1 MSGMRTVNNR
11 YLIDEE
17 ISNEENY
24 CKYTVRDCESY
35 DRFILIILKNDF
47 TYEKTQEY
55 LLNKFKT
62 IKNLNCSN
70 VINLLEFQIIYNID
84 GIKLD
89 KYQYGYLMEYI
100 DVPVSVQ
107 EYIGVCTTK
116 EKIDIFMELCAVINT
131 LNIKGYIFKDIT
143 WKDIVLFYDKTKN
156 VHLKIDN
163 ILQNEISKVSLIN
176 VSRNEK
182 PYPYN
187 IENVDESTILKDNI
201 SEIIQFLDKMFT
213 DEELYGELKELSD
226 IKKRFNQVH
235 TINKSYNL
243 NYFIKCVNNALGK
256 KYDYFLKNTLN
267 IIEDNIDIIG
277 REEEIKIIEK
287 NYKNIL
293 ESKIKYK
300 VIGFN
305 GDTGSGKTRLL
316 NEIKYILEN
325 KYFKNITYIDNFIS
339 KSKNETY
346 KNILGYIKNKCDR
359 ALYDKYDIYIKK
371 FISTCLEG
379 DYDNVLNYDNN
390 QQFQLINRVGKFI
403 REYTNSNPL
412 VLLIDDLDK
421 KNKGLKEL
429 VRYLS
434 FMGNSLENIMIVF
447 SLNENSC
454 DDEFLEYLNE
464 LKMVEQYEEYKINF
478 FNQYD
483 TTKMIKNI
491 LNTNKS
497 LGKLSIKYIQRH

>member
-35 DRFILIILKNDF
+35 DRFVLIILKNDF

-213 DEELYGELKELSD
+213 DEELYGELKEL
-226 IKKRFNQVH
+226 K
-235 TINKSYNL
+235 
-243 NYFIKCVNNALGK
+243 
-256 KYDYFLKNTLN
+256 
-267 IIEDNIDIIG
+267 
-277 REEEIKIIEK
+277 
-287 NYKNIL
+287 
-293 ESKIKYK
+293 
-300 VIGFN
+300 
-305 GDTGSGKTRLL
+305 
-316 NEIKYILEN
+316 
-325 KYFKNITYIDNFIS
+325 
-339 KSKNETY
+339 
-346 KNILGYIKNKCDR
+346 
-359 ALYDKYDIYIKK
+359 
-371 FISTCLEG
+371 
-379 DYDNVLNYDNN
+379 
-390 QQFQLINRVGKFI
+390 
-403 REYTNSNPL
+403 
-412 VLLIDDLDK
+412 
-421 KNKGLKEL
+421 
-429 VRYLS
+429 
-434 FMGNSLENIMIVF
+434 
-447 SLNENSC
+447 
-454 DDEFLEYLNE
+454 
-464 LKMVEQYEEYKINF
+464 
-478 FNQYD
+478 
-483 TTKMIKNI
+483 
-491 LNTNKS
+491 
-497 LGKLSIKYIQRH
+497 

>member
-100 DVPVSVQ
+100 DVPVSIQ

-176 VSRNEK
+176 VSRNQK

-213 DEELYGELKELSD
+213 DKELYGELKELSD

-256 KYDYFLKNTLN
+256 KYEYFFKNTLN
-267 IIEDNIDIIG
+267 RIEDHRD
-277 REEEIKIIEK
+277 
-287 NYKNIL
+287 
-293 ESKIKYK
+293 
-300 VIGFN
+300 
-305 GDTGSGKTRLL
+305 
-316 NEIKYILEN
+316 
-325 KYFKNITYIDNFIS
+325 
-339 KSKNETY
+339 
-346 KNILGYIKNKCDR
+346 
-359 ALYDKYDIYIKK
+359 
-371 FISTCLEG
+371 
-379 DYDNVLNYDNN
+379 
-390 QQFQLINRVGKFI
+390 
-403 REYTNSNPL
+403 
-412 VLLIDDLDK
+412 
-421 KNKGLKEL
+421 
-429 VRYLS
+429 
-434 FMGNSLENIMIVF
+434 MI
-447 SLNENSC
+447 
-454 DDEFLEYLNE
+454 
-464 LKMVEQYEEYKINF
+464 
-478 FNQYD
+478 
-483 TTKMIKNI
+483 
-491 LNTNKS
+491 
-497 LGKLSIKYIQRH
+497 